1 MEREDF
7 TFYDLRRREKSKSI
21 ELLFPGWVEGEERV
35 AIFCPHD
42 DDGILGPGIFC
53 RPFLFLGRSAV

>member
-1 MEREDF
+1 MMEREDF

-35 AIFCPHD
+35 AIFA
-42 DDGILGPGIFC
+42 LMMMMVF
-53 RPFLFLGRSAV
+53 